1 MKNRFLQILIWLG
14 LIIVFTSLTFG
25 VGLFVLGMDQSTAA
39 LKWMQFIQTVAV
51 FLLPPI
57 IGAWIWDEQNKPLAW
72 LHMDK
77 GADGR
82 TFFVAVLIMLCAIPA
97 INLMMDLNGRI
108 VFPKSLDFIEQYL
121 RDKEEQLALLTER
134 FMRANNVEELVINI
148 ALMALMPAIAEELSF
163 RGVLLQII
171 SPLSPTQSRVAKH
184 VAVWVSAIIFS
195 AIHMQ
200 FYGFFARMFMGAV
213 LGYMFVWTGSIWVPI
228 VMHFT
233 NNTFAVL
240 AFYFF
245 DESAENGINYADT
258 LGAGTTWWL
267 GVLSLI
273 TVVVLMILTSRGQ
286 LRYDRRTR
294 IQ

>member
-1 MKNRFLQILIWLG
+1 MQNRFVQILIWLG
-14 LIIVFTSLTFG
+14 LIIVFTSIS
-25 VGLFVLGMDQSTAA
+25 VGIGLVVLGMDQSTAA
-39 LKWMQFIQTVAV
+39 LKWMQFLQTVAV
-51 FLLPPI
+51 FMLPPI
-57 IGAWIWDEQNKPLAW
+57 VAAW
-72 LHMDK
+72 LWDTQHKPFTWLHIDQ
-77 GADGR
+77 GADWK
-82 TFFVAVLIMLCAIPA
+82 TFLMAVLIMLCAVPA

-108 VFPKSLDFIEQYL
+108 VFPKSLDFIENYL
-121 RDKEEQLALLTER
+121 RSKEDQLALLTQR
-134 FMRANNVEELVINI
+134 LMHADNVEMLVVNI
-148 ALMALMPAIAEELSF
+148 ALLALIPAIAEELSF

-171 SPLSPTQSRVAKH
+171 SPLSPRQSTIAKH
-184 VAVWVSAIIFS
+184 VAVWVSAILFS

-213 LGYMFVWTGSIWVPI
+213 LGYMFIWTGSLWVPI

-233 NNTFAVL
+233 NNAFAVL
-240 AFYFF
+240 AYYFS
-245 DESAENGINYADT
+245 DETGGNSINYADT

-273 TVVVLMILTSRGQ
+273 TVVVLMIITSRGQ